1 MRRPMLRGGKKT
13 GKLGAMSEL
22 AAFISGLREAARQMP
37 RGDGSPCLR
46 IVEAALA
53 RLAADAGLSL
63 REAQAIAC
71 GHEIW
76 PERYV
81 RNTSLFSA
89 TEQARLLRARVL
101 LVGLGGL
108 GGHLLDMLLRLGV
121 GRITGAD
128 GDIFEES
135 NLNRQL
141 LATSAT
147 LGKAKAVAAAEH
159 AALTNPAVE
168 FTPVRAFLRGD
179 DLLAALRGKD
189 LVLDALG
196 GLQDR
201 KALHDAAATMCVPMI
216 SAGIAGF
223 VGWLAVVRPGDPG
236 PADFFGQGKGVEE
249 SLGNPAPTV
258 AFAAALLGSEAAKFL
273 AGRTCASGLTV
284 FDLTDQSLTQLS
296 FAHR

>member
-1 MRRPMLRGGKKT
+1 MPH
-13 GKLGAMSEL
+13 A
-22 AAFISGLREAARQMP
+22 AAFISCLRAAARDLP

-46 IVEAALA
+46 IAEAGLA
-53 RLAADAGLSL
+53 RLAADAGLDL
-63 REAQAIAC
+63 REAQEIAC
-71 GHEIW
+71 EHEIW

-89 TEQARLLRARVL
+89 AEQARLLRARVL
-101 LVGLGGL
+101 QVGLGGL

-128 GDIFEES
+128 GDLFEES

-141 LATSAT
+141 LATRTT
-147 LGKAKAVAAAEH
+147 LGKAKARAAAEY
-159 AALTNPAVE
+159 AVLINPAVE

-179 DLLAALRGKD
+179 GLLTALQGKD

-201 KALHDAAATMCVPMI
+201 KALHDAAARMQVPMI

-223 VGWLAVVRPGDPG
+223 VGWLALVRPGDPG
-236 PADFFGQGKGVEE
+236 PANFFRQGRGVEE
-249 SLGNPAPTV
+249 ELGNPAPTV
-258 AFAAALLGSEAAKFL
+258 AFAAALQGAEAAKFL
-273 AGRTCASGLTV
+273 AGRPSASGFAV
-284 FDLTDQSLTQLS
+284 FDLTDQSLTRFTLG
-296 FAHR
+296 AI

>member
-1 MRRPMLRGGKKT
+1 MPHSSL
-13 GKLGAMSEL
+13 
-22 AAFISGLREAARQMP
+22 FIAGLRAAAQQRP

-46 IVEAALA
+46 VDEASLA

-63 REAQAIAC
+63 REAQIIAC
-71 GHEIW
+71 GNEIW

-89 TEQARLLRARVL
+89 AEQARLLSATVL
-101 LVGLGGL
+101 QVGLGGL
-108 GGHLLDMLLRLGV
+108 GGHLLDLLLRLGV

-128 GDIFEES
+128 GDLFEES

-147 LGKAKAVAAAEH
+147 LGKAKALAAAEY
-159 AALTNPAVE
+159 AARINPAVE
-168 FTPVRAFLRGD
+168 FTPIKAFLRGD
-179 DLLAALRGKD
+179 ALLEALHGKD

-201 KALHDAAATMCVPMI
+201 KALHDAAAKRHVPLI

-223 VGWLAVVRPGDPG
+223 VGWAAVVCPGDSG
-236 PADFFGQGKGVEE
+236 PADFLGQGKGVEE
-249 SLGNPAPTV
+249 SLGNPAPTA
-258 AFAAALLGSEAAKFL
+258 AFAAALQCAEAAKFL
-273 AGRTCASGLTV
+273 AGRTRASGFAV
-284 FDLTDQSLTQLS
+284 FDLTDQSLTKFTL
-296 FAHR
+296 